1 MMYGLKPFNGA
12 EMRAYLDILNEA
24 PDPQAPQAGVAPQ
37 PTAQQ
42 AADLGKGPEQ
52 VAQAANKFSQG
63 NYAGGAMDA
72 AKGINATANA
82 AGMSTM
88 DKIGAVGT
96 AVKAAGAAGLAHL
109 RGKDP
114 VAAATGSVVKNVSQ
128 PVADY
133 TNSPNYYKDFKAG
146 VDAARNNPSADP
158 RVAQM
163 ATDVD
168 AGKISADSMKDYAN
182 RMQNKAERASSG
194 ETVDFDDNPYIQHS
208 GLKTADTAELDAAK
222 TAAMTGKAQPVQE
235 DELTEL
241 RRYFDMIEAAE
252 TPTGAGQFSTKQ
264 MDDGTKVSFD
274 PVAGGK
280 TVSGAAGTTNYNVAG
295 QKTSSQTPSIKGF
308 QQSTNYQTGE
318 KTTTG
323 QVGPV
328 GISATQR
335 PDQSTVTTAEVPLGA
350 DVTAKTSRGIGFG
363 GAGKDVQQGGNQV
376 SSITTRTA
384 QNPQGTTSSF
394 VGKPTAQYI
403 NQALESKVTSPDL
416 PKKGLNQQQKSVN
429 QMPALFKPKGI
440 KVLGNKKDPDHPAKG
455 YFVGANESEQMMAA
469 EDMLGKIRRDLT
481 DYLRSVEDEIG
492 GRDRSLTRKAKHDI
506 MTPKLAQLVP
516 AKTMYTDDGKE
527 IKIHG
532 NQDDGFRITVREK
545 TLPSTFDSL
554 EEAAMAC
561 EMYCAHRRGRY
572 NEADSDYLD
581 ERDTDIV

>member
-12 EMRAYLDILNEA
+12 EMRAYLDVLNEA
-24 PDPQAPQAGVAPQ
+24 PPAYNPKGVPLPAAPTTTPQL
-37 PTAQQ
+37 TDKDQQ
-42 AADLGKGPEQ
+42 DYQSWSAADRTQ
-52 VAQAANKFSQG
+52 R
-63 NYAGGAMDA
+63 
-72 AKGINATANA
+72 
-82 AGMSTM
+82 
-88 DKIGAVGT
+88 AVGT
-96 AVKAAGAAGLAHL
+96 GQSDMYGSN
-109 RGKDP
+109 DP
-114 VAAATGSVVKNVSQ
+114 RAK
-128 PVADY
+128 
-133 TNSPNYYKDFKAG
+133 F
-146 VDAARNNPSADP
+146 NNPVNAFGAQDKDTDAIVARQQGIMRQSAGSP
-158 RVAQM
+158 EREQQFINKSM
-163 ATDVD
+163 ADLET
-168 AGKISADSMKDYAN
+168 MAN
-182 RMQNKAERASSG
+182 RKVRPDES
-194 ETVDFDDNPYIQHS
+194 
-208 GLKTADTAELDAAK
+208 
-222 TAAMTGKAQPVQE
+222 VQE
-235 DELTEL
+235 DELSEL
-241 RRYFDMIEAAE
+241 RRYVDMVEANE
-252 TPTGAGQFSTKQ
+252 TPAGAGQFSTKQ
-264 MDDGTKVSFD
+264 MGDGTKVSFD
-274 PVAGGK
+274 PATGGK
-280 TVSGAAGTTNYNVAG
+280 TVSGADGATSYNVAG
-295 QKTSSQTPSIKGF
+295 QKISHQTPSIKGF
-308 QQSTNYQTGE
+308 QKSTNYQTGE

-350 DVTAKTSRGIGFG
+350 DVTAKVAQGIGFG

-394 VGKPTAQYI
+394 VGKPTDQQLD
-403 NQALESKVTSPDL
+403 QALESKVTSPDL

-492 GRDRSLTRKAKHDI
+492 GRDRSLMRKAKHDI

>member
-24 PDPQAPQAGVAPQ
+24 PDPQAGVAPQ
-37 PTAQQ
+37 PTAPQSTAQQ

-96 AVKAAGAAGLAHL
+96 AAKAAGAAGLAAI

-114 VAAATGSVVKNVSQ
+114 VAAATGSVMKNVTA
-128 PVADY
+128 PMTDY

-163 ATDVD
+163 AADVD
-168 AGKISADSMKDYAN
+168 AGKISADSMKDFAG
-182 RMQNKAERASSG
+182 RMQNKAEKASSG

-235 DELTEL
+235 DELSEL
-241 RRYFDMIEAAE
+241 RRYFDMVEANE

-264 MDDGTKVSFD
+264 MGDGTKVSFD

-295 QKTSSQTPSIKGF
+295 QKTSSQTPSIQGF

-328 GISATQR
+328 SISSTQR
-335 PDQSTVTTAEVPLGA
+335 PDQSTVQTAEVPLGS
-350 DVTAKTSRGIGFG
+350 DVTARTSRGIGFG

-376 SSITTRTA
+376 TGITTRTA
-384 QNPQGTTSSF
+384 QNPEGTTSSF
-394 VGKPTAQYI
+394 VGKPTDQQLDQTVQEDDLDDKVTAQY
-403 NQALESKVTSPDL
+403 NTPQAKAKSQAIDKAFASGDQKEFDRLGIQSPER
-416 PKKGLNQQQKSVN
+416 
-429 QMPALFKPKGI
+429 I
-440 KVLGNKKDPDHPAKG
+440 
-455 YFVGANESEQMMAA
+455 E
-469 EDMLGKIRRDLT
+469 RDLQT
-481 DYLRSVEDEIG
+481 MRAGEKAQDAAVQQSP
-492 GRDRSLTRKAKHDI
+492 SLV
-506 MTPKLAQLVP
+506 M
-516 AKTMYTDDGKE
+516 
-527 IKIHG
+527 
-532 NQDDGFRITVREK
+532 REWIA
-545 TLPSTFDSL
+545 L
-554 EEAAMAC
+554 C
-561 EMYCAHRRGRY
+561 R
-572 NEADSDYLD
+572 
-581 ERDTDIV
+581 